1 MVLLR
6 TTRLL
11 VFQEKFQTT
20 YNIFRKSIFLLVCWS
35 KTQSL
40 RGKIIIIFV
49 ETILV
54 KLKLFTLN
62 LDPHLLHDFEISTP
76 HAYLGPYDY

>member
-1 MVLLR
+1 MALLG

-20 YNIFRKSIFLLVCWS
+20 YNFLENSFFHLSVRV
-35 KTQSL
+35 KHSL
-40 RGKIIIIFV
+40 KGKYMFIFV

-54 KLKLFTLN
+54 KL
-62 LDPHLLHDFEISTP
+62 
-76 HAYLGPYDY
+76 